1 MASNQITEREYY
13 QNLASL
19 LETRNFSSFKD
30 YLTKSI
36 EFNIHVKP
44 QYIPKRF
51 EIMSDLLRNA
61 IKNVS
66 ELYQTSSLGEF
77 IEILRFGNE
86 YNLFERELDIRDLEI
101 ISEVKK
107 SKLLISNLENLFGK
121 ITNSF
126 ILYIREEIPQ
136 LLYELL
142 TENPVT
148 YFQDTDTFIYYVKN
162 VFFNQ
167 YTIYGLS
174 VKLVSTIDQFLKD
187 FKRNYSRVD
196 QKHLIDDEKVNENS
210 KKFIEFNVN
219 YKYFNLYDSYEDE
232 HKYIIVKKHL
242 VSPNNILKNL
252 GKIKSQ
258 DIYNFYSL
266 SMVLLGGIGPQGH
279 GFTYSTPRGEV
290 VEICSDIKENEAI
303 IIKYKQFLRDQFL
316 RELEKELI
324 RLKVEKRINVINYLK
339 IVLDKKELINYN
351 KKDQILSQIRYFLY
365 EDFQNELIDD
375 FQTIMNKCSKALSI
389 ILRPIKMIDQF
400 KARMEL
406 IAKDKLKSEDIAK
419 LTSLKNK
426 SHFDVLRE
434 RFFFQ
439 FLIDWLYEIYIEK
452 K

>member
-1 MASNQITEREYY
+1 MTSNQITERKFY
-13 QNLASL
+13 QNLARL
-19 LETRNFSSFKD
+19 LETRNFKSFKD
-30 YLTKSI
+30 YLAKSI
-36 EFNIHVKP
+36 EFNFHINP

-86 YNLFERELDIRDLEI
+86 YNLFERKLDLNDLEFV
-101 ISEVKK
+101 SEVKK
-107 SKLLISNLENLFGK
+107 NKLLISNLEDLFGK

-126 ILYIREEIPQ
+126 ILYIRGELPQ

-142 TENPVT
+142 TEDPAN

-174 VKLVSTIDQFLKD
+174 VKLVSTLDQFLKE
-187 FKRNYSRVD
+187 FKKNYSKID
-196 QKHLIDDEKVNENS
+196 QKHLIDDKNVNENS
-210 KKFIEFNVN
+210 KKFIEFDVN
-219 YKYFNLYDSYEDE
+219 YRYFNFNDTFEE
-232 HKYIIVKKHL
+232 ERKYLMVKKHL
-242 VSPNNILKNL
+242 VSPNNILKNIE
-252 GKIKSQ
+252 KINSQ
-258 DIYNFYSL
+258 NIYNFYSL

-279 GFTYSTPRGEV
+279 GFTYSTPKGEV
-290 VEICSDIKENEAI
+290 IEICSDIKENEAI

-324 RLKVEKRINVINYLK
+324 RFNVEKIKNVISYLK

-351 KKDQILSQIRYFLY
+351 KKDQILSQIRNFLY
-365 EDFQNELIDD
+365 EDFQNNLIDD
-375 FQTIMNKCSKALSI
+375 FQNILKKCSKALSI

-426 SHFDVLRE
+426 SHYDVLRE